1 MYWILAALG
10 SSAIFGWMNIA
21 DRILLSRHF
30 PIVSVFFIWE
40 GIFLAS
46 SGTTVLLIAGI
57 PDSGEG
63 ILLAYLSGLIWGA
76 GLMCVFLGFRIEEA
90 SRAVAIYQTFPVF
103 VAILALIFLDEMLNA
118 GQWVGIL
125 AVVVG
130 AVIISFRGSLT
141 SGLLRF
147 NRALPVLVA
156 SSFLIAVGLLISK
169 PALDLMPVYDVF
181 MFRSLGMACI
191 FFLFFRPAH
200 LSGLRSS
207 LKNRRVMGL
216 FVLAELVGSNIAL
229 SLVLIA
235 TDLGPVSLVSSLM
248 ATRPL
253 FVFAY
258 STFLSTPKLHVLD
271 EPLKKEVLLQKSV
284 AVAAIIGGVCMV
296 SLW

>member
-1 MYWILAALG
+1 MYWISAALG
-10 SSAIFGWMNIA
+10 SSVIFGAMNIA

-40 GIFLAS
+40 GIFLAT

-63 ILLAYLSGLIWGA
+63 ILLAYSSGLIWGM
-76 GLMCVFLGFRIEEA
+76 GLMCVFLGFRMEEA
-90 SRAVAIYQTFPVF
+90 SRVVAIYQTFPVF
-103 VAILALIFLDEMLNA
+103 VAILALIFLDEVLNA

-130 AVIISFRGSLT
+130 AVAISFRGSLK
-141 SGLLRF
+141 SGLIRF
-147 NRALPVLVA
+147 NRSLPVLIA
-156 SSFLIAVGLLISK
+156 SSLLIAVGLLISK

-181 MFRSLGMACI
+181 MFRALGMASI
-191 FFLFFRPAH
+191 FLLFFRPRH
-200 LSGLRSS
+200 LSGLRDS
-207 LKNRRVMGL
+207 LRKKRVMGM
-216 FVLAELVGSNIAL
+216 FVMAELVGSNLAL
-229 SLVLIA
+229 SMVLIA
-235 TDLGPVSLVSSLM
+235 TDLGPVSLVSSLL

-258 STFLSTPKLHVLD
+258 STILSTPQLHVLD
-271 EPLKKEVLLQKSV
+271 EPIRKEVLLQKSISV
-284 AVAAIIGGVCMV
+284 AVIIAGVCMV